1 MKKIAIASD
10 HGGFD
15 LKESIIPFLQKK
27 GWEVVNF
34 GAPSTDSVD
43 YPDYGIKLAQAI
55 IDKKFGRGILIC
67 GTGVGMS
74 IVVNRFPGI
83 RGTLCSDV
91 YTAKMCRE
99 HNDSNVLIM
108 GGRVIEVGLAIE
120 ILNIWLNTDF
130 EGGRHQ
136 SRLYKINEI
145 DANLKTKK
153 TGQTH

>member
-55 IDKKFGRGILIC
+55 IDKKFVRGILIC

-120 ILNIWLNTDF
+120 ILNIWLNTEF

-136 SRLYKINEI
+136 RRLDKINEI
-145 DANLKTKK
+145 DTNLKTK
-153 TGQTH
+153 